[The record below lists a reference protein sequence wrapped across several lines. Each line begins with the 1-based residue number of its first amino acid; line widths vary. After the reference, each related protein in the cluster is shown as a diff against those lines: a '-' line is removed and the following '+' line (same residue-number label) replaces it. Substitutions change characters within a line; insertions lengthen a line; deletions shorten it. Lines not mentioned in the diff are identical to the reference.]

1 MKNLITA
8 TALAIAA
15 LSTIPAQ
22 ASPLAIT
29 FGGQVATDGSG
40 LTSSRINA
48 NNMPTTASGYFV
60 ETFDSATR
68 NTDFPAGPSF
78 YAGQNADGGN
88 ATAPNIGIQQN
99 HGCAIN
105 SIGGGVAVTVT
116 QGSFAVQTGNTSSGA
131 NPAGD
136 NTCYGF
142 GPGPEPRVAG
152 TNAQILVDYNNFL
165 APGVKISYLGL
176 YYGSIDTYNDLIF
189 YTGNVSIGFTEIGSL
204 TGTQVLAAAS
214 GNSGNQTQPGSNV
227 YVNLDFAADQQF
239 TAFAFRT
246 TGIAFEVDNIVV
258 GLSNRSDVPE
268 PASLTLLGIG
278 LAGLATARKRKNKHN
293 K

>member
-1 MKNLITA
+1 MKKLITTMA
-8 TALAIAA
+8 VAIAA
-15 LSTIPAQ
+15 LSASQAQ
-22 ASPLAIT
+22 AIAIT
-29 FGGQVATDGSG
+29 FGGQNASDGSG
-40 LTSSRINA
+40 LTSSRIAA

-60 ETFDSATR
+60 ETFDAATR
-68 NTDFPAGPSF
+68 NTDFAAGPSV

-88 ATAPNIGIQQN
+88 NNAPFIGIQQG

-142 GPGPEPRVAG
+142 GPGPEPRTAG
-152 TNAQILVDYNNFL
+152 PNAQILVDYNNFL
-165 APGVKISYLGL
+165 IPGVKISYLGL
-176 YYGSIDTYNDLIF
+176 YYGSIDTYNDLVF
-189 YTGNVSIGFTEIGSL
+189 YTGDLVNGFTEIGSL
-204 TGTQVLAAAS
+204 TGTQVLAAANGS
-214 GNSGNQTQPGSNV
+214 SGNQTAPGSNV
-227 YVNLDFAADQQF
+227 YVNLDFALNEQF
-239 TAFAFRT
+239 TAFGFRT

-268 PASLTLLGIG
+268 PASIALLALG
-278 LAGLATARKRKNKHN
+278 LAGLAAARKRKQA
-293 K
+293 